1 MFRDLGGLCG
11 SKGCVRAVKAACM
24 VLMAAW
30 PLIVDPYW
38 LNMLTLALIYSLAV
52 FSINFLTGF
61 TGLLSFGQ
69 AGFVGMGA
77 YTYGVLSVSGVSPA
91 IAAPAGM
98 LLPTTVG
105 FLLALPAA
113 RLKGHYLAIGTLG
126 FGVLIAQLL
135 NNLVAVT
142 RGPMGLLGIRSMG
155 LGRTEWYYLALM
167 LSLLIMTG
175 LNLLERR
182 TYLGVMLKSVK
193 HDEIAAGASGVA
205 VFAVKLFAFS
215 VSALLAG
222 LCGVLLAAYIRF
234 LTPDL
239 FGTAESFR
247 YLMMAVV
254 GGVGSATGG
263 VLSALVLTVIPE
275 LLRGIGETNV
285 RLLVYGTMVLG
296 VLWFLPNGIG
306 GLMEGR
312 SEKEKVKR
320 PARQSLRPPRPLR

>member
-1 MFRDLGGLCG
+1 MFSPRSYPYVASGFRGTLFI
-11 SKGCVRAVKAACM
+11 AM
-24 VLMAAW
+24 MAAL

-69 AGFVGMGA
+69 AGFVGLGA

-91 IAAPAGM
+91 LAAFAGI
-98 LLPTTVG
+98 LLSTAVG

-126 FGVLIAQLL
+126 FGVLVAQLL
-135 NNLVAVT
+135 NNMVNVT
-142 RGPMGLLGIRSMG
+142 RGPMGLLGIRSAG
-155 LGRTEWYYLALM
+155 LGRTEWYYVVLA
-167 LSLLIMTG
+167 LSLLIVTG
-175 LNLLERR
+175 LNLLDRR
-182 TYLGVMLKSVK
+182 SYLGVMLKSVK
-193 HDEIAAGASGVA
+193 HDEVSAGASGVA

-215 VSALLAG
+215 ASALLAG
-222 LCGVLLAAYIRF
+222 LCGVLLAAYMRF

-254 GGVGSATGG
+254 GGVGSARRKPTLVGSS
-263 VLSALVLTVIPE
+263 VPASAASV
-275 LLRGIGETNV
+275 GETPETL
-285 RLLVYGTMVLG
+285 RTPYVY
-296 VLWFLPNGIG
+296 
-306 GLMEGR
+306 
-312 SEKEKVKR
+312 
-320 PARQSLRPPRPLR
+320 APRPTKPACPNERSPVNPVRKLMLKTARL